1 MNVLDFINNLPKQA
15 DKAVVKPNIEDQCPN
30 LDVVRK
36 QLKQYVLD
44 QPALPDCE
52 INYDLGYVYDPLFK
66 IKDWY
71 CDEYNLD
78 DRRTVVRLSK
88 SNGIANPQRAFSA
101 CCRGYIEDPWN
112 TRKYLDEQGNPVV
125 SPGCSIMELKV
136 FNDYRKACK
145 TKDWQGFIASQA
157 RVIKKNIMSL
167 DTSSQYKFEKLDEE
181 LINLQL
187 KNYYQIDVMKELRRD
202 MGWVYE
208 KDRTVE
214 YHCDVGKFKGFEFYT
229 FKKTDVRQPEYCYG
243 PWGCPDNITRYEI
256 NIIREMEN
264 YKFWSTFGTR
274 SIDAQTCFELYVWTI
289 RHSTT
294 KWTMHKFS
302 GNKRGMLYE

>member
-1 MNVLDFINNLPKQA
+1 MNILDFINNLPQQA
-15 DKAVVKPNIEDQCPN
+15 NKAVVKPNIEDQCPN

-36 QLKQYVLD
+36 HLKQYVLD

-52 INYDLGYVYDPLFK
+52 INYNLGYVYDPLFK

-78 DRRTVVRLSK
+78 DRRTVLRLSK
-88 SNGIANPQRAFSA
+88 SGGITNPQRAFAA

-145 TKDWQGFIASQA
+145 TEDWQGFIASQA
-157 RVIKKNIMSL
+157 RVIKKNITSL
-167 DTSSQYKFEKLDEE
+167 NTSSQYVYEKLDEE

-187 KNYYQIDVMKELRRD
+187 KNYFQIDVMKELRGDIGR
-202 MGWVYE
+202 VYE
-208 KDRTVE
+208 KDRIVE
-214 YHCDVGKFKGFEFYT
+214 YHCDVGSFKGFEFYT
-229 FKKTDVRQPEYCYG
+229 FKKTAVKDPEYCYG
-243 PWGCPDNITRYEI
+243 PWGCPDNVLRYEI

-274 SIDAQTCFELYVWTI
+274 SIDSQTCFELYVWTI